1 MASKSD
7 ILDVLLARHGK
18 TFCSEL
24 GIRIERN
31 EPAPLFQW
39 LVASNLFSTQ
49 ISFEHGAQAARDL
62 FDEGLTTPE
71 KMAES
76 RWETRVGILNSAGY
90 ARMDEKYSSY
100 LGEMSE
106 QLIETY
112 DGDLRNLREAAEQDP
127 EEEIARLKAFEG
139 ISKSGA
145 SIFCREVQQVWDE
158 LHPFADDKALEAAN
172 ALDLGE
178 DARSLAKL
186 VDREDFPRLVAAL
199 VRAGL
204 ENDIKDIRDAA

>member
-1 MASKSD
+1 MAAKSD
-7 ILDVLLARHGK
+7 ILDTLMERHGR

-24 GIRIERN
+24 GIAIERN

-49 ISFEHGAQAARDL
+49 IGFEHGAQAARDL
-62 FDEGLTTPE
+62 FEEGLTTPE
-71 KMAES
+71 KMAGS
-76 RWETRVGILNSAGY
+76 GWETRVRILNSAGY

-127 EEEIARLKAFEG
+127 EEEIERLKAFEG

-145 SIFCREVQQVWDE
+145 SIFCREVQQVWEE
-158 LHPFADDKALEAAN
+158 LHPFADDKALEAAA
-172 ALDLGE
+172 ALGLGK
-178 DARSLAKL
+178 DAGALADL
-186 VDREDFPRLVAAL
+186 VDKEDFARFVAAL
-199 VRAGL
+199 VRADL
-204 ENDIKDIRDAA
+204 EDDVEAIRDAA